1 MNNLKQLKI
10 GKANVCTTIFL
21 EISLYVV
28 YGFNS
33 VETRLYF
40 DGKEKLIL
48 VIFLVNSHLGL
59 LKWMKSEYL
68 GMYSTTGALAVTIHL
83 LDRPQSK

>member
-1 MNNLKQLKI
+1 MRNHSNGYYMNNLKQLKI
-10 GKANVCTTIFL
+10 ANVCTTIYL

-40 DGKEKLIL
+40 DGKE
-48 VIFLVNSHLGL
+48 N
-59 LKWMKSEYL
+59 
-68 GMYSTTGALAVTIHL
+68 
-83 LDRPQSK
+83 

>member
-1 MNNLKQLKI
+1 MRNHSNGYYMNNLKQLKI

-28 YGFNS
+28 YSFNS

-40 DGKEKLIL
+40 DGKE
-48 VIFLVNSHLGL
+48 N
-59 LKWMKSEYL
+59 
-68 GMYSTTGALAVTIHL
+68 
-83 LDRPQSK
+83 

>member
-21 EISLYVV
+21 EISLYVHVV
-28 YGFNS
+28 YGYNS

-40 DGKEKLIL
+40 DGKE
-48 VIFLVNSHLGL
+48 N
-59 LKWMKSEYL
+59 
-68 GMYSTTGALAVTIHL
+68 
-83 LDRPQSK
+83 

>member
-10 GKANVCTTIFL
+10 GKANCTTIFL

-40 DGKEKLIL
+40 DGKE
-48 VIFLVNSHLGL
+48 N
-59 LKWMKSEYL
+59 
-68 GMYSTTGALAVTIHL
+68 
-83 LDRPQSK
+83 

>member
-1 MNNLKQLKI
+1 MFKENLRNHGTCNGYYMNNLKQLKI

-40 DGKEKLIL
+40 DGKE
-48 VIFLVNSHLGL
+48 N
-59 LKWMKSEYL
+59 
-68 GMYSTTGALAVTIHL
+68 
-83 LDRPQSK
+83 